1 MPPNPLQQPALLRT
15 LMSLGVI
22 ASSFIKGVIAQ
33 DALLSTHVLNV
44 MVHIGGINCNF
55 RAFSKGTKM
64 ASQ

>member
-1 MPPNPLQQPALLRT
+1 MQTNPFQQPALLRT

-44 MVHIGGINCNF
+44 MVHIGL
-55 RAFSKGTKM
+55 
-64 ASQ
+64 